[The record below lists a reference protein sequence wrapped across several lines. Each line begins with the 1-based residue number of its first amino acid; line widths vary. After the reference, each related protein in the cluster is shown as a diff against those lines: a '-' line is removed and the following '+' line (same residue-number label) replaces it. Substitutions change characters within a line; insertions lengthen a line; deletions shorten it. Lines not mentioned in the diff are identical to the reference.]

1 MNTYRFA
8 GLILIAIASAGSA
21 GAQAI
26 QWEVVHRFRL
36 ASQPEQGKAL
46 YDQIRVAPDRASKG
60 RSYLYPSPLKKVS
73 TEYSELALPA
83 TAWDPSAQV
92 YAANYAHP
100 QTWEIKVGIPAL
112 RTRTCVWLVRSS
124 GKQTQGDCV
133 DTRLAVQLSD
143 QVSATLVD
151 GASARELSMPIEI
164 QHKRVLVM
172 GDSFASGEGV
182 PEINREAVYEDGVF
196 KEFVSMPYW
205 WDQKCHRSLLSA
217 GVQASLKWA
226 MADPRR
232 SVTTLSYAC
241 SGAEIGQIV
250 DGASK
255 NGGLLGHYDGRETSQ
270 QLKDRREGG
279 TRQDRFNVNLHL
291 SEVQPL
297 PSQLNQ
303 AIRDLCPAAVDR
315 SQPVWVC
322 PQRLASPDLLVFSIG
337 GNDVGFGEIIRKA
350 VFGDCKA
357 ECVKRISEV
366 GFSTLAARYDE
377 MAALVNTHLAPGRVL
392 MLDYGNPTQDETGAY
407 CSRDGSP
414 LHLTKAMFPG
424 GLLRISREEY
434 QAAHRLVVGPVN
446 DAGDG
451 LVERNRDKGWSR
463 LRVMEK
469 ATAKKGICSKRSWF
483 NSSWSAYFKQHNLP
497 GEVYS
502 SGTAHP
508 NIIYQAYQ
516 ADAIVDWMKRTGF

>member
-1 MNTYRFA
+1 MKTYQYA
-8 GLILIAIASAGSA
+8 GLVLIAMAFAASAQ
-21 GAQAI
+21 AQTI

-36 ASQPEQGKAL
+36 ATQPEQGKAL
-46 YDQIRVAPDRASKG
+46 YDQIRVAPDLASRG
-60 RSYLYPSPLKKVS
+60 RSYLYPSPLRKLS
-73 TEYSELALPA
+73 FEYSELALPA

-100 QTWEIKVGIPAL
+100 QAWEIKAAIPSL
-112 RTRTCVWLVRSS
+112 RARTCVWLVQSS
-124 GKQTQGDCV
+124 GKQTEGDCAG
-133 DTRLAVQLSD
+133 TRLAVQLND
-143 QVSATLVD
+143 QVSATVVGD
-151 GASARELSMPIEI
+151 PAGKEISTPVEI

-182 PEINREAVYEDGVF
+182 PEINREAVYEGTMF

-255 NGGLLGHYDGRETSQ
+255 NGGVLGHYDGRETSE
-270 QLKDRREGG
+270 QLTSRRKHG
-279 TRQDRFNVNLHL
+279 RWQDRFNVNLHL

-303 AIRDLCPAAVDR
+303 AIRDLCPSTVDR
-315 SQPVWVC
+315 SHAVWVC
-322 PQRLASPDLLVFSIG
+322 PQGLASPDLLVFSIG

-350 VFGDCKA
+350 VLGDCKA
-357 ECVKRISEV
+357 ECVKRISEA
-366 GFSTLAARYDE
+366 GFSTLTARYDE
-377 MAALVNTHLAPGRVL
+377 MATLINTHLAPGRVL
-392 MLDYGNPTQDETGAY
+392 MLDYGNPTQDENGAY
-407 CSRDGSP
+407 CSTDGSP
-414 LHLTKAMFPG
+414 FNATKNMGPG

-446 DAGDG
+446 DAGDR
-451 LVERNRDKGWSR
+451 LVERNRDKGWAR

-516 ADAIVDWMKRTGF
+516 SDAIVDWMKRTGF